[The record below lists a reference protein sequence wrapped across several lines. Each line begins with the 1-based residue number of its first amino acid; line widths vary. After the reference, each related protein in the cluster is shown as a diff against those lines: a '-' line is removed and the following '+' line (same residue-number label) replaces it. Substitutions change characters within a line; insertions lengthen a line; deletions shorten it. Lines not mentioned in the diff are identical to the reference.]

1 MAKITDSGTLFKPE
15 LRSEIIS
22 KVKGH
27 SALAKLCGGTP
38 IPFAGTEEFIFSMDG
53 EASVVGEAG
62 AKPANNAAWNTVT
75 IKPIKFIY
83 QHRVTDEFVNLAD
96 EKRVPYMAA
105 FTDGFAKKIA
115 RALDIA
121 AFHGVNPYSGNAS
134 ELIGSNSFDGKVEK
148 SVNFLSSYPD
158 DNIDAAIGLIRN
170 DDEGVTGIAMSPNFG
185 AALGSMKMADSHA
198 AMYPEFRFGGNPST
212 FAGGLACDI
221 NNTVAF
227 NAGTTEAYLGDFA
240 NMFRWGY
247 AEQMKFEIITTGD
260 PDGLGDLKRYNQI
273 VLRAEAY
280 IGWGILDPN
289 AFARIVST
297 TPFAV
302 PAVAAT
308 AAAKMF
314 EVNVSSLQSG
324 VAVNG
329 DKITGTLKY
338 MKADNGITSVWGKG
352 NFLCLDFSA
361 ADWTAYKSVMVGL
374 DNSQGSGLAELIND
388 PDKNGLFK
396 ITNKDTQR
404 LMVVTTSADGKKKHV
419 DYYDLS
425 GLLCEVQ

>member
-148 SVNFLSSYPD
+148 SVNFLASYPD

-289 AFARIVST
+289 AFARIVNT
-297 TPFAV
+297 QAFAV
-302 PAVAAT
+302 PSVSAT

-314 EVNVSSLQSG
+314 DVNVSSLQSG
-324 VAVNG
+324 VTVSG

-361 ADWTAYKSVMVGL
+361 ADWSAYSSVMVGL
-374 DNSQGSGLAELIND
+374 DDSQGSGLAELIND
-388 PDKNGLFK
+388 PGKNGLFK

>member
-27 SALAKLCGGTP
+27 SALAKLCGGAP

-83 QHRVTDEFVNLAD
+83 QHRVTDEFVNLTD

-148 SVNFLSSYPD
+148 SVNFLASYPD

-352 NFLCLDFSA
+352 NFLCLGFSA
-361 ADWTAYKSVMVGL
+361 VDWTAYKSVMVGL
-374 DNSQGSGLAELIND
+374 DNSAGGGLVDILPD

-396 ITNKDTQR
+396 ITDKNTQR

>member
-1 MAKITDSGTLFKPE
+1 MAKITDSSTFFKPE
-15 LRSEIIS
+15 LKSDIID

-27 SALAKLCGGTP
+27 SSLAKLCGGTP
-38 IPFAGTEEFIFSMDG
+38 IPFAGTEEFIFTMDG

-83 QHRVTDEFVNLAD
+83 QHRVTDEFVHLAD
-96 EKRVPYMAA
+96 EKRVPYLAA

-121 AFHGVNPYSGNAS
+121 AFHGVNPYSGSAS
-134 ELIGSNSFDGKVEK
+134 ELIGSNSFDGRVTKT
-148 SVNFLSSYPD
+148 VNFLSSYPD
-158 DNIDAAIGLIRN
+158 DNIDAAIGLVRN

-185 AALGSMKMADSHA
+185 AALGAMKMADSHA

-221 NNTVAF
+221 NNTVNF
-227 NAGTTEAYLGDFA
+227 NAGTDEAVVGDFA

-247 AEQMKFEIITTGD
+247 AERMKFEIITTGD

-280 IGWGILDPN
+280 IGWGILDPD
-289 AFARIVST
+289 AFARIVNT
-297 TPFAV
+297 QAFAV
-302 PAVAAT
+302 PSVSAT

-314 EVNVSSLQSG
+314 DVNVSSLQSG
-324 VAVNG
+324 VTVADG
-329 DKITGTLKY
+329 KITGTLKY

-374 DNSQGSGLAELIND
+374 DNSQGSGLADILPD

-425 GLLCEVQ
+425 GLTCEVQ

>member
-1 MAKITDSGTLFKPE
+1 MAKITDTGTLFKPE
-15 LRSEIIS
+15 LLSEIIS

-27 SALAKLCGGTP
+27 STLAKLCAAAP
-38 IPFAGTEEFIFSMDG
+38 MPFAGTEEFIFSMDG
-53 EASVVGEAG
+53 EASVIGEAG
-62 AKPANNAAWNTVT
+62 AKPAGNAEWNTVT

-83 QHRVTDEFVNLAD
+83 QHRITDEFVNLST
-96 EKRVPYMAA
+96 EKQIPYLSA
-105 FTDGFAKKIA
+105 FTDGFSKKIA

-134 ELIGSNSFDGKVEK
+134 ELIGNNSFDGKVDK
-148 SVNFLSSYPD
+148 TVSFLASYPD

-185 AALGSMKMADSHA
+185 AALGAMKMADSHA

-212 FAGGLACDI
+212 FGGGLGCDI
-221 NNTVAF
+221 NTTVSF
-227 NAGTTEAYLGDFA
+227 NAGTDEAIVGDFA
-240 NMFRWGY
+240 NSFRWGY
-247 AEQMKFEIITTGD
+247 ASTMKMEVITTGD

-273 VLRAEAY
+273 CLRAEAY

-289 AFARIVST
+289 AFARIVNT

-302 PAVAAT
+302 PSVAAT

-324 VAVNG
+324 VNVADG
-329 DKITGTLKY
+329 KITGTLKY

-361 ADWTAYKSVMVGL
+361 TDWTAYKSVMVGL
-374 DNSQGSGLAELIND
+374 DNSVSGKLAELIND

-396 ITNKDTQR
+396 ITDKNTQR